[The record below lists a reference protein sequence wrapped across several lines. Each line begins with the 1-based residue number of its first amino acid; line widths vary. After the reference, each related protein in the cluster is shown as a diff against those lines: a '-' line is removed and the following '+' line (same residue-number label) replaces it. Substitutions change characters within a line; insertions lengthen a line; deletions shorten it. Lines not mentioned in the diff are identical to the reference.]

1 MVLCLVDRLCMLVG
15 GIQNAALASHGWMA
29 ERICSGICP
38 YGDVRDEDGVDVGMF
53 LSRYLNKL

>member
-1 MVLCLVDRLCMLVG
+1 MLVG